1 MFNQFSFSDD
11 EDINSVILQF
21 LPKSC
26 TVCEM
31 STTLKL
37 WPHVAK
43 NPILITVGHLK
54 RIQLPILHCTN
65 CSTANYP
72 DMVSFGVFPL
82 HNKCLISI
90 DYILEIK
97 DVLVSGECILDAWI
111 SPSIMIQKCF
121 VQSVVNNFR
130 LF

>member
-90 DYILEIK
+90 DYILELK
-97 DVLVSGECILDAWI
+97 DALVSGECILDTRI
-111 SPSIMIQKCF
+111 
-121 VQSVVNNFR
+121 
-130 LF
+130 